1 MKKKSLVFLL
11 PVLVFIILVGFLA
24 AGLRLDPREVPSPL
38 IGKPTPDFSLPVLD
52 VPASFSPAE
61 YQGKVWLLN
70 VWASWCSGCRSEHE
84 TLLRLSN
91 TGQVDLIGMD
101 YKDTDAAARQWL
113 NRLGNPYKFVVT
125 DANGKAGIDLGV
137 YGVPETFIIDKKG
150 IIRHKHIGPITDT
163 ALKDTI
169 LPLVKRLEKES

>member
-1 MKKKSLVFLL
+1 
-11 PVLVFIILVGFLA
+11 
-24 AGLRLDPREVPSPL
+24 
-38 IGKPTPDFSLPVLD
+38 
-52 VPASFSPAE
+52 
-61 YQGKVWLLN
+61 
-70 VWASWCSGCRSEHE
+70 
-84 TLLRLSN
+84 
-91 TGQVDLIGMD
+91 
-101 YKDTDAAARQWL
+101 
-113 NRLGNPYKFVVT
+113 VT